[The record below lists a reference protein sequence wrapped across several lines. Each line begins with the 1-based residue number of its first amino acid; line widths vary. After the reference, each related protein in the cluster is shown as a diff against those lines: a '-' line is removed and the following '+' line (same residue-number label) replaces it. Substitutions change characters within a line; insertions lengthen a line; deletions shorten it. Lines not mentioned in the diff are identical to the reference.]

1 MTLGV
6 EAVRATPADLPAVA
20 NLFQLYIHDFS
31 EFWFDSA
38 QGDLGANGLY
48 DLPGNLSSYW
58 QDPDRAALLLKRD
71 GRLIGFALLNG
82 HAHSGKPVDWN
93 MGEFFIVRKHRRAG
107 VGTAAAQAVFAAFP
121 GRWEA
126 AVARRNVG
134 ALAFW
139 RGLAH
144 RYEDVE
150 ALDLNT
156 PDWNGPILR
165 FTVRA
170 GAGPSS

>member
-1 MTLGV
+1 MNLGV
-6 EAVRATPADLPAVA
+6 EAVLATPADLPVVA

-31 EFWFDSA
+31 EFWFDQP
-38 QGDLGANGLY
+38 QGELEADGLY
-48 DLPGNLSSYW
+48 ALPDNLETYW
-58 QDPDRAALLLKRD
+58 EDADRAALLLKRD
-71 GRLIGFALLNG
+71 RRLICFALLNG

-107 VGTAAAQAVFAAFP
+107 VGTASAQAVFAQFP

-139 RGLAH
+139 RQLAH
-144 RYEDVE
+144 SHEDVE
-150 ALDLNT
+150 ALDLKT
-156 PDWNGPILR
+156 ADWNGPILR

-170 GAGPSS
+170 GA